1 MGWQYYET
9 HFKKKERF
17 RSMGK
22 MIINTEEIVPLEC
35 YQVDALYEYLNNKR
49 IEHSSI
55 CKLIEMY
62 TARLNTI
69 EKEFGKVNSSFA
81 LPVDTKEVSSWSR
94 DMKTTDYGSARS
106 NARKYHTLLSL
117 AISRKFILE
126 DEMELLALK
135 TPKAYEAS
143 EAPLLNE
150 KELNDIFADSNTEE
164 DKHKE
169 EVGV

>member
-1 MGWQYYET
+1 MS
-9 HFKKKERF
+9 KNR
-17 RSMGK
+17 
-22 MIINTEEIVPLEC
+22 MIINAEEIVPLEC
-35 YQVDALYEYLNNKR
+35 YQVDALYEYFNNRR

-62 TARLNTI
+62 TTRLNII

-117 AISRKFILE
+117 AISRKIILE
-126 DEMELLALK
+126 DEMDLLALK
-135 TPKAYEAS
+135 VPRAYEAS

-150 KELNDIFADSNTEE
+150 KELNDIFADLDTEE

>member
-17 RSMGK
+17 GSMSK

-35 YQVDALYEYLNNKR
+35 YQVDALYEYLNNRR

-62 TARLNTI
+62 NTRLSAI

-94 DMKTTDYGSARS
+94 DMNSTDYGSARS

-117 AISRKFILE
+117 AISKKIILE

-135 TPKAYEAS
+135 IPKAYEAS

-150 KELNDIFADSNTEE
+150 KELNDIFADSGIEK
-164 DKHKE
+164 DKNKE
-169 EVGV
+169 EVEV

>member
-1 MGWQYYET
+1 
-9 HFKKKERF
+9 
-17 RSMGK
+17 MGK
-22 MIINTEEIVPLEC
+22 MIINREEWFVNKEMIINTEEIVPLEC
-35 YQVDALYEYLNNKR
+35 YQVDALYEYLNNRR

-62 TARLNTI
+62 TARLNAI

-94 DMKTTDYGSARS
+94 DMKSTDYGSARS

-117 AISRKFILE
+117 AISRKIILE
-126 DEMELLALK
+126 DEMELLALEI
-135 TPKAYEAS
+135 PKAYETS
-143 EAPLLNE
+143 ETPLLNE
-150 KELNDIFADSNTEE
+150 KELNDIFADSGIEE

-169 EVGV
+169 KVGV

>member
-9 HFKKKERF
+9 QFKKKERF

-22 MIINTEEIVPLEC
+22 MVIDVEEIVPLEC
-35 YQVDALYEYLNNKR
+35 YQVDALYEYLNNRR

-55 CKLIEMY
+55 CKLIEIY
-62 TARLNTI
+62 NTKLNAI

-81 LPVDTKEVSSWSR
+81 LPVDTREVASWSR
-94 DMKTTDYGSARS
+94 DMKFTDYGTARA

-117 AISRKFILE
+117 AISRKIILE
-126 DEMELLALK
+126 DEMELLALEI
-135 TPKAYEAS
+135 PKAYEMS

-150 KELNDIFADSNTEE
+150 KELNDICANSNTEE
-164 DKHKE
+164 NKHKE
-169 EVGV
+169 EAGV

>member
-9 HFKKKERF
+9 QFKKKERF

-22 MIINTEEIVPLEC
+22 MIMNTEEIVPFEC
-35 YQVDALYEYLNNKR
+35 YQVDALYEYLNNRR

-62 TARLNTI
+62 TTRLNAI

-94 DMKTTDYGSARS
+94 DMNSTDYGSARS

-117 AISRKFILE
+117 AISRKIILE

-150 KELNDIFADSNTEE
+150 KELNDIFANSGIEE

>member
-22 MIINTEEIVPLEC
+22 MVIDVEEIVPLEC
-35 YQVDALYEYLNNKR
+35 YQVDALYEYLNNRR

-55 CKLIEMY
+55 CKLIEIY
-62 TARLNTI
+62 NTKLNAI
-69 EKEFGKVNSSFA
+69 EREFGKVNSSFA
-81 LPVDTKEVSSWSR
+81 LPVDTREVSSWSR
-94 DMKTTDYGSARS
+94 DMKSTDYGSARS

-135 TPKAYEAS
+135 VPKAYEAS
-143 EAPLLNE
+143 ETPLLNE
-150 KELNDIFADSNTEE
+150 KELNDIFADLNTEE